1 MDPSRDDPLQAR
13 PVDDSKMAKLLN
25 LAVSVVIVGALYFAR
40 EILIPITLAV
50 LLAFVLAPLVQLLR
64 RARLP
69 RAPAVLLAATV
80 SLAGLLGLGSVI
92 GSQVSALVK
101 DAPQYQG
108 VFEAKLKTLNGLTTG
123 KLTGLV
129 NRFGPAL
136 AKVTGAPPAAPAG
149 QGLTPGQV
157 KPVPVVIRQAAPSAF
172 ELIRRVAGPVLKPV
186 ATTALVFV
194 VAVFILLQQTDLRDR
209 MIRLLGSGDLHRTS
223 GAMDDAAER
232 LSRYFLSQLA
242 VNTGFGALI
251 GVGLYFIGVPHT
263 LLWAAVA
270 ALMRFIPY
278 LGGIISAALPAL
290 LAAAI
295 DPGWAM
301 VIWTLAL
308 FVALETFTGQVVEPF
323 FYGRSTGLSP
333 VSVVV
338 AAIFWSWLW
347 GPMGLILSTPLS
359 LCLLVL
365 GRHVPRLAYIEV
377 LLGDR
382 PPLTPPESFYQRAL
396 AGDSDEALEQAEA
409 LLKDGPL
416 SAYYDEVAMKGLAF
430 AAADLQRG
438 VLKPQQLGHIRD
450 TVADLAADLSGH
462 GDEEAPA
469 EPGRPSA
476 APVPEDRTLLAGTP
490 PRSVAE
496 TAGDNRPLVLCV
508 PAHGVLDEAA
518 NVMLAQLLEKHGFQ
532 VRLVAREAMSRAWLA
547 EENLAGV
554 SAVCISYFPCGGSHT
569 RLRFL
574 LRGLRQRQ
582 PRAPLIIGVW
592 QEEVPPGL
600 AGEPI
605 EAPDVQVASL
615 RQAVDACVDLAAGEW
630 VQGQGAEVRFCDIG
644 T

>member
-1 MDPSRDDPLQAR
+1 MDPSRDGPSQAR
-13 PVDDSKMAKLLN
+13 PAPDSKIAQLLN
-25 LAVSVVIVGALYFAR
+25 LAVSVVMVGALYFAR

-64 RARLP
+64 RLKLP
-69 RAPAVLLAATV
+69 RAPAVLLAATL
-80 SLAGLLGLGSVI
+80 SLAVLLGLGSVI
-92 GSQVSALVK
+92 GGQVTALVK

-108 VFEAKLKTLNGLTTG
+108 VFESKLKTLNGLTMG

-129 NRFGPAL
+129 TRFGPAL
-136 AKVTGAPPAAPAG
+136 AKVTGPPQAAPGARL
-149 QGLTPGQV
+149 QGGGV
-157 KPVPVVIRQAAPSAF
+157 KPVPVEIRQPVPGAF
-172 ELIRRVAGPVLKPV
+172 ELIRRIAGPVLKPL

-242 VNTGFGALI
+242 VNVGFGAVI

-270 ALMRFIPY
+270 ALLRFIPY

-290 LAAAI
+290 LAAAV

-301 VIWTLAL
+301 VLWTLAL
-308 FVALETFTGQVVEPF
+308 FVTLETFTGQVVEPF

-347 GPMGLILSTPLS
+347 GPLGLILSTPLS

-396 AGDSDEALEQAEA
+396 AGDSDEALEQAEV
-409 LLKDGPL
+409 LLKDGLL
-416 SAYYDEVAMKGLAF
+416 SAYYDE
-430 AAADLQRG
+430 ADLQRG
-438 VLKPQQLGHIRD
+438 VLRPEQLGNIRD
-450 TVADLAADLSGH
+450 TVADLAGELSSHSDEDL
-462 GDEEAPA
+462 PA
-469 EPGRPSA
+469 EVGSPQASL
-476 APVPEDRTLLAGTP
+476 APEQRVLTGSP
-490 PRSVAE
+490 PNSVTE
-496 TAGDNRPLVLCV
+496 TAGANRPLVLCV

-518 NVMLAQLLEKHGFQ
+518 NLMLAQLLEKHGAQ
-532 VRLVAREAMSRAWLA
+532 VRSVAREGMSRSRLA
-547 EENLAGV
+547 EVDLGGV
-554 SAVCISYFPCGGSHT
+554 SAVCISYFPCGDTHT

-574 LRGLRQRQ
+574 VRALRQRL
-582 PRAPLIIGVW
+582 PRVPLVIGVW
-592 QEEVPPGL
+592 QES
-600 AGEPI
+600 ASD
-605 EAPDVQVASL
+605 EALGGPVETPDVQVASL
-615 RQAVDACVDLAAGEW
+615 RQAVDALVDLANAD
-630 VQGQGAEVRFCDIG
+630 QAKSIDRPDDLPAPSR
-644 T
+644 

>member
-1 MDPSRDDPLQAR
+1 MDPSRVDALQA
-13 PVDDSKMAKLLN
+13 PVDESKTGQLLN
-25 LAVSVVIVGALYFAR
+25 LAVSVVIIGALYFAR

-64 RARLP
+64 RLKLP
-69 RAPAVLLAATV
+69 RAPAVLLAAAL
-80 SLAGLLGLGSVI
+80 SLAVLLGLGSVI

-108 VFEAKLKTLNGLTTG
+108 VFEAKLKTLNGFTTG
-123 KLTGLV
+123 RLTGLV
-129 NRFGPAL
+129 NRFGPTL
-136 AKVTGAPPAAPAG
+136 AKVTGPAPAAAG
-149 QGLTPGQV
+149 GQKLEAGQV
-157 KPVPVVIRQAAPSAF
+157 KPVPVVIRQPAPSAF

-242 VNTGFGALI
+242 VNAGFGALI

-301 VIWTLAL
+301 VLWTLAL
-308 FVALETFTGQVVEPF
+308 FVTLETFTGQVVEPF

-347 GPMGLILSTPLS
+347 GPLGLILSTPLS

-396 AGDSDEALEQAEA
+396 AGDSDEALEQAEL
-409 LLKDGPL
+409 LLKGGLL
-416 SAYYDEVAMKGLAF
+416 SAYYDEVAMRGLAF

-450 TVADLAADLSGH
+450 TVADLAAELSGH
-462 GDEEAPA
+462 SDEEVPVEAAAASGGVLEPEERVLTGGAPKSMA
-469 EPGRPSA
+469 ESLGA
-476 APVPEDRTLLAGTP
+476 D
-490 PRSVAE
+490 
-496 TAGDNRPLVLCV
+496 RPLVLCV

-518 NVMLAQLLEKHGFQ
+518 NVMLAQLLEKHGLQ
-532 VRLVAREAMSRAWLA
+532 VRLVPREAMSRARLA
-547 EENLAGV
+547 EIDLAGV
-554 SAVCISYFPCGGSHT
+554 SAVCVSYFPCGDSHT
-569 RLRFL
+569 RLRYL
-574 LRGLRQRQ
+574 IRGVRQRL
-582 PRAPLIIGVW
+582 PRTPLVIGVW
-592 QEEVPPGL
+592 QETATDEAIGGPVV
-600 AGEPI
+600 
-605 EAPDVQVASL
+605 APDLRVANL
-615 RQAVDACVDLAAGEW
+615 REAVDACVGLAAG
-630 VQGQGAEVRFCDIG
+630 
-644 T
+644 

>member
-1 MDPSRDDPLQAR
+1 MDPSRDAAP
-13 PVDDSKMAKLLN
+13 PVPPVAESKTAQLLN
-25 LAVSVVIVGALYFAR
+25 LAISVAVVGALYFAR

-64 RARLP
+64 RTRLP
-69 RAPAVLLAATV
+69 RAPAVLLAAAL
-80 SLAGLLGLGSVI
+80 SLAVLLGLGSVI

-108 VFEAKLKTLNGLTTG
+108 VFEAKLKTLNALTTG
-123 KLTGLV
+123 RLTGLV
-129 NRFGPAL
+129 SRFGPTL

-149 QGLTPGQV
+149 QKLAAGEV
-157 KPVPVVIRQAAPSAF
+157 KPVPVIVRQPAPNAF
-172 ELIRRVAGPVLKPV
+172 ELIRRMAGPVLRPL

-194 VAVFILLQQTDLRDR
+194 LAVFFLLQQTDLRDR

-242 VNTGFGALI
+242 VNAGFGALI

-290 LAAAI
+290 LAAAV

-301 VIWTLAL
+301 TLWTLAL
-308 FVALETFTGQVVEPF
+308 FVTLETFTGQVVEPF

-347 GPMGLILSTPLS
+347 GPLGLILSTPLS

-382 PPLTPPESFYQRAL
+382 PPLTPPEGFYQRAL
-396 AGDSDEALEQAEA
+396 AGDSDEALEQAEL
-409 LLKDGPL
+409 LLKDAPL
-416 SAYYDEVAMKGLAF
+416 SAYYDEVAMKGLAL
-430 AAADLQRG
+430 AAGDLQRG
-438 VLKPQQLGHIRD
+438 VLRQEQLGHIRD
-450 TVADLAADLSGH
+450 TVAEVAAELGARP
-462 GDEEAPA
+462 DETPPA
-469 EPGRPSA
+469 ESSGGAGAGPIPAEHMIGGDPPG
-476 APVPEDRTLLAGTP
+476 
-490 PRSVAE
+490 SVAA
-496 TAGDNRPLVLCV
+496 TGGDRPLVLCV
-508 PAHGVLDEAA
+508 PAHGALDEAA
-518 NVMLAQLLEKHGFQ
+518 DVLLAQLLEKHGFQ
-532 VRLVAREAMSRAWLA
+532 VRLAPREAMSRARLA
-547 EENLAGV
+547 EMDLTGV
-554 SAVCISYFPCGGSHT
+554 AAVCVSYFPCGDTHV
-569 RLRFL
+569 RLRYL
-574 LRGLRQRQ
+574 LQALRQRT
-582 PRAPLIIGVW
+582 PRLPLVLGFW
-592 QEEVPPGL
+592 QAEVSVL
-600 AGEPI
+600 AAGGPVA
-605 EAPDVQVASL
+605 APDVQVSSL
-615 RQAVDACVDLAAGEW
+615 RQAVDACVCIAG
-630 VQGQGAEVRFCDIG
+630 GSAP
-644 T
+644 